1 MPRAPGETTSS
12 APDLRALE
20 AITEAVAAGAG
31 LPEIVRAAARA
42 LDASLALID
51 RTSVVL
57 AVAARSPAEERDL
70 LRDGERVERVELRV
84 ADAVVG
90 QLRVRSRERG
100 GGGGVGID
108 SGVLRLVTTLIAS
121 EVERVRGPERA
132 SEAAAAAFLHAVLAR
147 EIPAR
152 EDLVARGKELGIALD
167 RGGSVIVV
175 RAHPRATVE
184 DDWRARLLALS
195 ERGARSIAPGSIAAT
210 TTAGDGDEVVV
221 LVPDADGEAGRR
233 VAATVLRELEA
244 NLSGFA
250 FAVGR
255 SRLAGDP
262 LDLHRAGNE
271 ALLAANVVEG
281 DPDESLLAYDDTGT
295 YQLLLPHMSD
305 PAELRRFYDET
316 VSKIVA
322 YDEQYETSDLVGT
335 LETFLECDGNVNATA
350 SRLITH
356 RHTVRYRFERV
367 REITGLDVGSTDGRE
382 KLSFGL
388 KAMRVL
394 GIAAPRGPATE
405 RGAEGG
411 RVRRE
416 QPDRPSAARP
426 SPGPRGR

>member
-1 MPRAPGETTSS
+1 MSPQARDETAS

-20 AITEAVAAGAG
+20 AITEAVAGGAG

-42 LDASLALID
+42 LDASLVLID

-57 AVAARSPAEERDL
+57 AVAARSPAEERAL
-70 LRDGERVERVELRV
+70 LRDAEGVERVDLRV

-90 QLRVRSRERG
+90 QLRLRGREG
-100 GGGGVGID
+100 APD
-108 SGVLRLVTTLIAS
+108 PSLLRFVTTLVAS

-132 SEAAAAAFLHAVLAR
+132 SEAAAAEFLHAVLAR
-147 EIPAR
+147 EIR
-152 EDLVARGKELGIALD
+152 DRDDLVARGKELGISLD
-167 RGGSVIVV
+167 RGGSVVVV
-175 RAHPRATVE
+175 RAHARTPTD
-184 DDWRARLLALS
+184 DDWRARLLALA
-195 ERGARSIAPGSIAAT
+195 ERAARSIAPGSIAAAT
-210 TTAGDGDEVVV
+210 PDGDGDEVVV
-221 LVPDADGEAGRR
+221 LAADSDGESGRR

-255 SRLAGDP
+255 SRVARDP
-262 LDLHRAGNE
+262 VDLYRAGNE

-281 DPDESLLAYDDTGT
+281 DPDEALLSYDDTGT

-316 VSKIVA
+316 VSKLVA

-350 SRLITH
+350 ARLITH

-367 REITGLDVGSTDGRE
+367 REITGLDVNSTDGRE

-405 RGAEGG
+405 RGVAAG

-416 QPDRPSAARP
+416 QPDRPA
-426 SPGPRGR
+426 SPRR

>member
-1 MPRAPGETTSS
+1 MSSRARGEDGPG
-12 APDLRALE
+12 PDLGALE

-31 LPEIVRAAARA
+31 LPEIVRAASRA

-57 AVAARSPAEERDL
+57 AVAARSPAEERAL
-70 LRDGERVERVELRV
+70 LRSADGVESVELRV
-84 ADAVVG
+84 ADVVVG
-90 QLRVRSRERG
+90 QLRLRGREQARAG
-100 GGGGVGID
+100 AD
-108 SGVLRLVTTLIAS
+108 AALLRLVTTLIAS

-132 SEAAAAAFLHAVLAR
+132 SEEAATAFLHALVAH
-147 EIPAR
+147 EIADR
-152 EDLVARGKELGIALD
+152 DEIVARGRELGTALD

-175 RAHPRATVE
+175 RAHPRTPTE
-184 DDWRARLLALS
+184 DDWRARLLALA
-195 ERGARSIAPGSIAAT
+195 ERGARSIAPGSIAA
-210 TTAGDGDEVVV
+210 AARGSDGEEVVLLVSDPDGD
-221 LVPDADGEAGRR
+221 AGRR
-233 VAATVLRELEA
+233 VAATVLRELES

-255 SRLAGDP
+255 SRVARDP
-262 LDLHRAGNE
+262 ADLHRAGNE

-281 DPDESLLAYDDTGT
+281 DDGGALLAYDDTGT

-350 SRLITH
+350 ARLITH

-367 REITGLDVGSTDGRE
+367 REITGLDVSSTDGRE

-405 RGAEGG
+405 RGVEAG
-411 RVRRE
+411 RVRRD
-416 QPDRPSAARP
+416 QPDRQ
-426 SPGPRGR
+426 GR

>member
-1 MPRAPGETTSS
+1 MSSQARGETS
-12 APDLRALE
+12 APDFQALE
-20 AITEAVAAGAG
+20 AITEAISGGAG
-31 LPEIVRAAARA
+31 LPEIIRAASRA
-42 LDASLALID
+42 LDASLVLID

-57 AVAARSPAEERDL
+57 AVAARSPAEERAL
-70 LRDGERVERVELRV
+70 LRDAEGVERIELRV

-90 QLRVRSRERG
+90 QLRLRGREAGWAGSDRSM
-100 GGGGVGID
+100 V
-108 SGVLRLVTTLIAS
+108 RLVTTLIAS

-132 SEAAAAAFLHAVLAR
+132 SEEAAAAFVHAVLAR
-147 EIPAR
+147 EIADR
-152 EDLVARGKELGIALD
+152 DDLVARGKELGISLD
-167 RGGSVIVV
+167 RGGSVVVV
-175 RAHPRATVE
+175 RAHPRSPTD
-184 DDWRARLLALS
+184 DDWRSRLLALA
-195 ERGARSIAPGSIAAT
+195 ERGARSIAPGAIAAST
-210 TTAGDGDEVVV
+210 PAGDGDEVVV
-221 LVPDADGEAGRR
+221 LVADPDGDAGRR
-233 VAATVLRELEA
+233 VGATVLRELEA

-255 SRLAGDP
+255 SRVARDP
-262 LDLHRAGNE
+262 VDLHRAGNE

-281 DPDESLLAYDDTGT
+281 DPDEALLAYDDTGT

-350 SRLITH
+350 ARLITH

-367 REITGLDVGSTDGRE
+367 REITGLDVASTDGRE

-405 RGAEGG
+405 RGSEGG

-416 QPDRPSAARP
+416 SPDRSAR
-426 SPGPRGR
+426 

>member
-1 MPRAPGETTSS
+1 MSSRAHGE
-12 APDLRALE
+12 AAVPDLGALE

-51 RTSVVL
+51 RTSAVL
-57 AVAARSPAEERDL
+57 AVAARSSAEEREL
-70 LRDGERVERVELRV
+70 LSGAERVERIELRV
-84 ADAVVG
+84 ADVPVG
-90 QLRVRSRERG
+90 ELRVRARG
-100 GGGGVGID
+100 EID
-108 SGVLRLVTTLIAS
+108 ATLLRLVTTLIAS

-132 SEAAAAAFLHAVLAR
+132 SEEAAAAFVRQVLAR
-147 EIPAR
+147 EIRDR
-152 EDLVARGKELGIALD
+152 EDLLARGKELGIALE
-167 RGGSVIVV
+167 RGGSVVVV
-175 RAHPRATVE
+175 RAHPRTPTE
-184 DDWRARLLALS
+184 DDWRARLLTLA
-195 ERGARSIAPGSIAAT
+195 ERGARSIAPGAIAAAHDDDGGEVVLLVSDAT
-210 TTAGDGDEVVV
+210 GDGD
-221 LVPDADGEAGRR
+221 AGRR
-233 VAATVLRELEA
+233 VATTVLRELETS
-244 NLSGFA
+244 LPGFA

-255 SRLAGDP
+255 SRVASDP

-281 DPDESLLAYDDTGT
+281 DPDEALLAYDDTGT

-316 VSKIVA
+316 VSKLVA

-350 SRLITH
+350 ARLFTH

-367 REITGLDVGSTDGRE
+367 REITGLDVSSTDGRE

-405 RGAEGG
+405 RGVEAG
-411 RVRRE
+411 RVRRD
-416 QPDRPSAARP
+416 QPDRPT
-426 SPGPRGR
+426 GGR

>member
-1 MPRAPGETTSS
+1 MSSQARGETS
-12 APDLRALE
+12 APDLQALE
-20 AITEAVAAGAG
+20 SITEAIAAGAG

-42 LDASLALID
+42 LDASLVLID

-57 AVAARSPAEERDL
+57 AVAARSPAEERAL
-70 LRDGERVERVELRV
+70 LRDAEGVERIELRV
-84 ADAVVG
+84 ADAAVG
-90 QLRVRSRERG
+90 QLRLRG
-100 GGGGVGID
+100 RDQGRGNGPSPVL
-108 SGVLRLVTTLIAS
+108 LRLVTTLIAS

-132 SEAAAAAFLHAVLAR
+132 SEEAAAAFVHAVLAR
-147 EIPAR
+147 EIDDR
-152 EDLVARGKELGIALD
+152 DDLVARGKELGIALD
-167 RGGSVIVV
+167 RGGSVVVV
-175 RAHPRATVE
+175 RAHPRSPSE
-184 DDWRARLLALS
+184 DDWRARLLALA
-195 ERGARSIAPGSIAAT
+195 ERGARSIAPGAIAA
-210 TTAGDGDEVVV
+210 AARNGDGGEVVV
-221 LVPDADGEAGRR
+221 LVADADGDSGRR
-233 VAATVLRELEA
+233 VGATVLRELEA

-255 SRLAGDP
+255 SRVARDP
-262 LDLHRAGNE
+262 IDLHRAGNE

-281 DPDESLLAYDDTGT
+281 DPDEALLAYDDTGT

-316 VSKIVA
+316 VSKIVS

-350 SRLITH
+350 ARLITH

-367 REITGLDVGSTDGRE
+367 REITGLDVASTDGRE

-405 RGAEGG
+405 RGVEGG
-411 RVRRE
+411 RVRRDA
-416 QPDRPSAARP
+416 PDRTTR
-426 SPGPRGR
+426 

>member
-1 MPRAPGETTSS
+1 MPARARDETS
-12 APDLRALE
+12 APDLGALE

-31 LPEIVRAAARA
+31 LPEVVRAAARA
-42 LDASLALID
+42 LDASLVLID

-57 AVAARSPAEERDL
+57 AVAARSPAEEQAL
-70 LRDGERVERVELRV
+70 LRDAEGVTRVELRV

-90 QLRVRSRERG
+90 QLRLRGREQG
-100 GGGGVGID
+100 HDGPPAAL
-108 SGVLRLVTTLIAS
+108 LRLVTTLIAS

-147 EIPAR
+147 EIR
-152 EDLVARGKELGIALD
+152 NRDDLVARGNELGIALD
-167 RGGSVIVV
+167 RGGSIVVV
-175 RAHPRATVE
+175 RAHPRTPTD

-195 ERGARSIAPGSIAAT
+195 ERAARSIAPGAIAAP
-210 TTAGDGDEVVV
+210 ARHGDGDEVIV
-221 LVPDADGEAGRR
+221 LVPDADGDAGRR

-255 SRLAGDP
+255 SRAALDPVDLPRAGD
-262 LDLHRAGNE
+262 E

-281 DPDESLLAYDDTGT
+281 DPDEALLGYDDTGT
-295 YQLLLPHMSD
+295 YQLLLPHMRD

-316 VSKIVA
+316 VSKIVS

-350 SRLITH
+350 ARLFTH

-367 REITGLDVGSTDGRE
+367 REITGLDVASTDGRE

-405 RGAEGG
+405 RGVEGG

-416 QPDRPSAARP
+416 PVDRGG
-426 SPGPRGR
+426 PGRGAGH

>member
-1 MPRAPGETTSS
+1 MTSKARGETS
-12 APDLRALE
+12 APDLHALD
-20 AITEAVAAGAG
+20 AITDAIAGGAG
-31 LPEIVRAAARA
+31 LPEIIRAASRA
-42 LDASLALID
+42 LDASLVLID

-57 AVAARSPAEERDL
+57 AVAARSPAEERAL
-70 LRDGERVERVELRV
+70 LREAEGVERIELRV

-90 QLRVRSRERG
+90 QLRIRGREAG
-100 GGGGVGID
+100 WTAAESPMV
-108 SGVLRLVTTLIAS
+108 RLVTTLIAS

-132 SEAAAAAFLHAVLAR
+132 SEEAAAAFVHAVLSR
-147 EIPAR
+147 EIQDR
-152 EDLVARGKELGIALD
+152 EDLVARGKELGISLE

-175 RAHPRATVE
+175 RAHPRSATD
-184 DDWRARLLALS
+184 DDWRSRLLALA
-195 ERGARSIAPGSIAAT
+195 ERGARSIAPGAIAAP
-210 TTAGDGDEVVV
+210 ARDGDGDEVVV
-221 LVPDADGEAGRR
+221 LVSDPDGDAGRR
-233 VAATVLRELEA
+233 VGATVLRELEA

-255 SRLAGDP
+255 SRVARDP
-262 LDLHRAGNE
+262 VDLHRAGNE

-281 DPDESLLAYDDTGT
+281 DPDEALLAYDDTGT

-316 VSKIVA
+316 VSKIVS

-350 SRLITH
+350 ARLITH

-367 REITGLDVGSTDGRE
+367 REITGLDVASTDGRE

-405 RGAEGG
+405 RGSEGG

-416 QPDRPSAARP
+416 QPDRSR
-426 SPGPRGR
+426 

>member
-1 MPRAPGETTSS
+1 MSPGETS
-12 APDLRALE
+12 APDLHALE
-20 AITEAVAAGAG
+20 AITEAISGGAG
-31 LPEIVRAAARA
+31 LPEIIRAAARA
-42 LDASLALID
+42 LDSSLVLID

-57 AVAARSPAEERDL
+57 AVAARSPAEERAL
-70 LRDGERVERVELRV
+70 LRDAEGVERIELRV

-90 QLRVRSRERG
+90 QLRLRG
-100 GGGGVGID
+100 RD
-108 SGVLRLVTTLIAS
+108 AMPDPAMLRLVTTLIAS

-132 SEAAAAAFLHAVLAR
+132 SEEAAAAFVHAVLSR
-147 EIPAR
+147 EIAGHD
-152 EDLVARGKELGIALD
+152 ELVARGNELGISLE
-167 RGGSVIVV
+167 RGGSVVIV
-175 RAHPRATVE
+175 RAHPRSATD
-184 DDWRARLLALS
+184 DDWRSRLLALA
-195 ERGARSIAPGSIAAT
+195 ERGARSIAPGAIAAP
-210 TTAGDGDEVVV
+210 AREGDGDEIVV
-221 LVPDADGEAGRR
+221 LVADADGDAGRR

-244 NLSGFA
+244 NLGGFA

-255 SRLAGDP
+255 SRVARDAV
-262 LDLHRAGNE
+262 DLHRAGNE

-281 DPDESLLAYDDTGT
+281 DPDEALLAYDDTGT

-316 VSKIVA
+316 VSKIVS

-350 SRLITH
+350 ARLITH

-367 REITGLDVGSTDGRE
+367 REITGLDVASTDGRE
-382 KLSFGL
+382 RLSFGL

-405 RGAEGG
+405 RGSEGG

-416 QPDRPSAARP
+416 QPDRSSR
-426 SPGPRGR
+426 

>member
-1 MPRAPGETTSS
+1 MAPDARGETTS

-20 AITEAVAAGAG
+20 AVTEAVAAGAG

-42 LDASLALID
+42 LDASLVLID

-57 AVAARSPAEERDL
+57 AVAARSPAEERAL
-70 LRDGERVERVELRV
+70 LREADGVQRVELRV
-84 ADAVVG
+84 ADAAVG
-90 QLRVRSRERG
+90 QLRLRGRES
-100 GGGGVGID
+100 VPDPAI
-108 SGVLRLVTTLIAS
+108 LRLVTTLIAS

-132 SEAAAAAFLHAVLAR
+132 SEAAAAEFLHAVLAHEVR
-147 EIPAR
+147 DR
-152 EDLVARGKELGIALD
+152 DDLVARGKELGIALD
-167 RGGSVIVV
+167 RGGSAIVV
-175 RAHPRATVE
+175 RAHARATVE
-184 DDWRARLLALS
+184 EDWRTRLLALA
-195 ERGARSIAPGSIAAT
+195 ERAARSIAPGSIAAAT
-210 TTAGDGDEVVV
+210 RGSDGDEVAI
-221 LVPDADGEAGRR
+221 LSPDPDGEAGRR
-233 VAATVLRELEA
+233 VAATILRELEA

-255 SRLAGDP
+255 SRVARDP
-262 LDLHRAGNE
+262 ADLHRAGNE

-316 VSKIVA
+316 VSKLVA

-350 SRLITH
+350 ARLITH

-367 REITGLDVGSTDGRE
+367 REITGLDVSSTDGRE

-394 GIAAPRGPATE
+394 GIAAPRGPASE
-405 RGAEGG
+405 RGVAAG

-416 QPDRPSAARP
+416 AASERPAP
-426 SPGPRGR
+426 PRRGG

>member
-1 MPRAPGETTSS
+1 MSSRARGEDGPG
-12 APDLRALE
+12 PDLGALE

-31 LPEIVRAAARA
+31 LPEIVRAASRA

-57 AVAARSPAEERDL
+57 AVAARSPAEERAL
-70 LRDGERVERVELRV
+70 LRSADGVESVELRV
-84 ADAVVG
+84 ADVVVG
-90 QLRVRSRERG
+90 QLRLRG
-100 GGGGVGID
+100 RVPARAGADGAL
-108 SGVLRLVTTLIAS
+108 LRLVTTLIAS

-132 SEAAAAAFLHAVLAR
+132 SEEAATAFLHALVAH
-147 EIPAR
+147 EIADR
-152 EDLVARGKELGIALD
+152 DEIVARGRELGTALD

-175 RAHPRATVE
+175 RAHPRTPTE
-184 DDWRARLLALS
+184 DDWRARLLALA
-195 ERGARSIAPGSIAAT
+195 ERGARSIAPGSIAA
-210 TTAGDGDEVVV
+210 AARGSDGEEVVLLVSDPDGD
-221 LVPDADGEAGRR
+221 AGRR
-233 VAATVLRELEA
+233 VAATVLRELES

-255 SRLAGDP
+255 SRVARDP
-262 LDLHRAGNE
+262 ADLHRAGNE

-281 DPDESLLAYDDTGT
+281 DDGGALLAYDDTGT

-350 SRLITH
+350 ARLITH

-367 REITGLDVGSTDGRE
+367 REITGLDVSSTDGRE

-405 RGAEGG
+405 RGVEAG
-411 RVRRE
+411 RVRRD
-416 QPDRPSAARP
+416 QPDRQ
-426 SPGPRGR
+426 GR

>member
-1 MPRAPGETTSS
+1 MTPGETT
-12 APDLRALE
+12 APDFRALD
-20 AITEAVAAGAG
+20 AITEAIAGGAG

-42 LDASLALID
+42 LDASLVLID

-57 AVAARSPAEERDL
+57 AVAARSPAEERAL
-70 LRDGERVERVELRV
+70 LREAEGVERIELRV
-84 ADAVVG
+84 ADAIVG
-90 QLRVRSRERG
+90 QLRLRARDGRAG
-100 GGGGVGID
+100 PD
-108 SGVLRLVTTLIAS
+108 PAMLRLVTTLIAS

-132 SEAAAAAFLHAVLAR
+132 SKEAAAAFVHAVLAR
-147 EIPAR
+147 EIQDR
-152 EDLVARGKELGIALD
+152 DDLVARGKELGISLE
-167 RGGSVIVV
+167 RGGSVIVA
-175 RAHPRATVE
+175 RAHPRSPTD
-184 DDWRARLLALS
+184 DDWRSRLLALA
-195 ERGARSIAPGSIAAT
+195 ERGARSIAPGAIAAPAS
-210 TTAGDGDEVVV
+210 AGDGDEVVV
-221 LVPDADGEAGRR
+221 LVADADGDAGRR
-233 VAATVLRELEA
+233 VGATVLRELEA

-255 SRLAGDP
+255 SRVARDP
-262 LDLHRAGNE
+262 GDLHRAGNE

-281 DPDESLLAYDDTGT
+281 DPDESLLAYDETGT

-316 VSKIVA
+316 VSRIVA

-350 SRLITH
+350 ARLITH

-382 KLSFGL
+382 RLSFGL

-405 RGAEGG
+405 RGSEGG

-416 QPDRPSAARP
+416 APDRSSR
-426 SPGPRGR
+426 

>member
-1 MPRAPGETTSS
+1 MTSKARGETS
-12 APDLRALE
+12 APDLHALE
-20 AITEAVAAGAG
+20 AITEAIAAGAG
-31 LPEIVRAAARA
+31 LPEIIRAAARA
-42 LDASLALID
+42 LDASLVLID

-57 AVAARSPAEERDL
+57 AVAARSPAEERAL
-70 LRDGERVERVELRV
+70 LRDADGVERIELRV
-84 ADAVVG
+84 ADAAVG
-90 QLRVRSRERG
+90 QLRLRG
-100 GGGGVGID
+100 RDTLPDPSI
-108 SGVLRLVTTLIAS
+108 LRLVTTLIAS

-132 SEAAAAAFLHAVLAR
+132 SEEAAAAFVHAVLAR
-147 EIPAR
+147 EVSDR
-152 EDLVARGKELGIALD
+152 DDLVARGKELGISLE
-167 RGGSVIVV
+167 RGGSVVVV
-175 RAHPRATVE
+175 RAHPRSATD
-184 DDWRARLLALS
+184 DDWRSRLLALA
-195 ERGARSIAPGSIAAT
+195 ERGARSIAPGAIAAP
-210 TTAGDGDEVVV
+210 ARDGDGDEVVV
-221 LVPDADGEAGRR
+221 LVADADGDAGRR
-233 VAATVLRELEA
+233 VGATVLRELEA

-255 SRLAGDP
+255 SRVARDP
-262 LDLHRAGNE
+262 VDLHRAGNE

-281 DPDESLLAYDDTGT
+281 APDESLLAYDDTGT

-316 VSKIVA
+316 VSKIVS

-350 SRLITH
+350 ARLITH

-367 REITGLDVGSTDGRE
+367 REITGLDVASTDGRE

-405 RGAEGG
+405 RGAEAG

-416 QPDRPSAARP
+416 QPDRSSR
-426 SPGPRGR
+426 

>member
-1 MPRAPGETTSS
+1 MSSQARGDAS
-12 APDLRALE
+12 APDLSALE
-20 AITEAVAAGAG
+20 AITDAIAAGAG
-31 LPEIVRAAARA
+31 LPEIVRAASRA
-42 LDASLALID
+42 LDASLVLID

-57 AVAARSPAEERDL
+57 AVAARSPAEERAL
-70 LRDGERVERVELRV
+70 LRDAEGVERIELRV

-90 QLRVRSRERG
+90 QLRLRG
-100 GGGGVGID
+100 RDADWAGAG
-108 SGVLRLVTTLIAS
+108 SALLRLVTTLIAS

-132 SEAAAAAFLHAVLAR
+132 SEEAAAAFVHDVLAR
-147 EIPAR
+147 TIVDR
-152 EDLVARGKELGIALD
+152 DDLIARGKELGIALD
-167 RGGSVIVV
+167 RGGSVVVV
-175 RAHPRATVE
+175 RAHPRSPTD
-184 DDWRARLLALS
+184 DDWRSRLLALA
-195 ERGARSIAPGSIAAT
+195 ERGARSIAPGAIAAPT
-210 TTAGDGDEVVV
+210 VGGDGDEVVL
-221 LVPDADGEAGRR
+221 LVADADGEAGRR
-233 VAATVLRELEA
+233 VGATVLRELEA

-255 SRLAGDP
+255 SRVARDP
-262 LDLHRAGNE
+262 VDLHRAGNE

-350 SRLITH
+350 ARLITH

-367 REITGLDVGSTDGRE
+367 REITGLDVASTDGRE

-405 RGAEGG
+405 RGSEGG

-416 QPDRPSAARP
+416 APDRNSR
-426 SPGPRGR
+426 

>member
-1 MPRAPGETTSS
+1 
-12 APDLRALE
+12 
-20 AITEAVAAGAG
+20 
-31 LPEIVRAAARA
+31 
-42 LDASLALID
+42 
-51 RTSVVL
+51 VL
-57 AVAARSPAEERDL
+57 AVAARSPAEERAL
-70 LRDGERVERVELRV
+70 LREADGVERVELRV

-90 QLRVRSRERG
+90 QLRLRGREG
-100 GGGGVGID
+100 SPD
-108 SGVLRLVTTLIAS
+108 PTLLRLVTTLVAS

-132 SEAAAAAFLHAVLAR
+132 SEAAAAEFLHAVLGRRIADR
-147 EIPAR
+147 D
-152 EDLVARGKELGIALD
+152 DLVARGKELGIALD

-175 RAHPRATVE
+175 RAHARATVD
-184 DDWRARLLALS
+184 DDWRARLLALA
-195 ERGARSIAPGSIAAT
+195 ERAARSIAPGAIAAAT
-210 TTAGDGDEVVV
+210 RDGDGDEVVV
-221 LVPDADGEAGRR
+221 LAPDPDGEAGRR

-255 SRLAGDP
+255 SRVARDP
-262 LDLHRAGNE
+262 VDLHRAGNE

-281 DPDESLLAYDDTGT
+281 DQDEALLGYDDTGT

-305 PAELRRFYDET
+305 PGELRRFYDET
-316 VSKIVA
+316 VSKLVA

-350 SRLITH
+350 ARLITH

-367 REITGLDVGSTDGRE
+367 REITGLDVNSTDGRE

-394 GIAAPRGPATE
+394 GIAAPRGPASE
-405 RGAEGG
+405 RGVAAG

-416 QPDRPSAARP
+416 AAERPAPTRRP
-426 SPGPRGR
+426 NG

>member
-1 MPRAPGETTSS
+1 MSSQARGETS
-12 APDLRALE
+12 APDLNALE
-20 AITEAVAAGAG
+20 AITDAIAAGAG
-31 LPEIVRAAARA
+31 LPEIIRAASRA
-42 LDASLALID
+42 LDASLVLID

-57 AVAARSPAEERDL
+57 AVAARSPAEERAL
-70 LRDGERVERVELRV
+70 LRDAEGVERIELRV
-84 ADAVVG
+84 ADTVVG
-90 QLRVRSRERG
+90 QLRLRG
-100 GGGGVGID
+100 RDAEGAGAH
-108 SGVLRLVTTLIAS
+108 SSMQRLVTTLIAS

-132 SEAAAAAFLHAVLAR
+132 SEEAAAAFVHAVLAR
-147 EIPAR
+147 EIADR
-152 EDLVARGKELGIALD
+152 DDLVARGKELGITLD
-167 RGGSVIVV
+167 RGGSVVVV
-175 RAHPRATVE
+175 RAHPRTPTD
-184 DDWRARLLALS
+184 DDWRSRLLALA
-195 ERGARSIAPGSIAAT
+195 ERGARSIAPGAIAAPT
-210 TTAGDGDEVVV
+210 RESDGDEVVV
-221 LVPDADGEAGRR
+221 LVADGDGDAGRR
-233 VAATVLRELEA
+233 VGATVLRELEA

-255 SRLAGDP
+255 SRVARDP
-262 LDLHRAGNE
+262 VDLHRAGNE

-281 DPDESLLAYDDTGT
+281 DPDEALLAYDDTGT

-350 SRLITH
+350 ARLITH

-367 REITGLDVGSTDGRE
+367 REITGLDVASTDGRE

-405 RGAEGG
+405 RGSEGG

-416 QPDRPSAARP
+416 SPDRS
-426 SPGPRGR
+426 GR

>member
-1 MPRAPGETTSS
+1 MSSQARGGTT
-12 APDLRALE
+12 APDFQALE
-20 AITEAVAAGAG
+20 AITDAIAAGAG
-31 LPEIVRAAARA
+31 LPEIIRAASRA
-42 LDASLALID
+42 LDASLVLID

-57 AVAARSPAEERDL
+57 AVAARSPAEERAL
-70 LRDGERVERVELRV
+70 LRDAEGVDRLELRV
-84 ADAVVG
+84 ADVVVG
-90 QLRVRSRERG
+90 QLRLRGRE
-100 GGGGVGID
+100 VAPD
-108 SGVLRLVTTLIAS
+108 PSMLRLVTTLIAS

-132 SEAAAAAFLHAVLAR
+132 SEEAAAAFVHAVLAR
-147 EIPAR
+147 EISDR
-152 EDLVARGKELGIALD
+152 EDLVARGRELGLALD
-167 RGGSVIVV
+167 RGGSVVVV
-175 RAHPRATVE
+175 RAHPRSPTE
-184 DDWRARLLALS
+184 DDWRSRLLALA
-195 ERGARSIAPGSIAAT
+195 ERGARSIAPGAIAAST
-210 TTAGDGDEVVV
+210 RDGDGDEVVV
-221 LVPDADGEAGRR
+221 LVADPDGEAGRR
-233 VAATVLRELEA
+233 VGATVLRELEA

-255 SRLAGDP
+255 SRVARDP
-262 LDLHRAGNE
+262 VDLHRAGNE

-281 DPDESLLAYDDTGT
+281 DPDESLLSYDDTGT

-305 PAELRRFYDET
+305 PGELRRFYDET

-350 SRLITH
+350 ARLITH

-367 REITGLDVGSTDGRE
+367 REITGLDVASTDGRE

-405 RGAEGG
+405 RGAEAG

-416 QPDRPSAARP
+416 SPDRTTR
-426 SPGPRGR
+426 

>member
-1 MPRAPGETTSS
+1 MSPHARDETAST
-12 APDLRALE
+12 PDLRALE

-42 LDASLALID
+42 LDASLVLID

-57 AVAARSPAEERDL
+57 AVAARSPAEEQAL
-70 LRDGERVERVELRV
+70 LREADGVERVELRV

-90 QLRVRSRERG
+90 QLRLRGREAG
-100 GGGGVGID
+100 AGID
-108 SGVLRLVTTLIAS
+108 SSLLRLVTTLVAS

-132 SEAAAAAFLHAVLAR
+132 SEAAAAEFLHAVLAR
-147 EIPAR
+147 QIGDR
-152 EDLVARGKELGIALD
+152 DDLIARGKELGIALD

-175 RAHPRATVE
+175 RAHARTPTD
-184 DDWRARLLALS
+184 DDWRARLLALA
-195 ERGARSIAPGSIAAT
+195 ERGARSIAPGAIAAAT
-210 TTAGDGDEVVV
+210 RESDGDEVVV
-221 LVPDADGEAGRR
+221 LAPDPDGEAGRR

-255 SRLAGDP
+255 SRVARDP
-262 LDLHRAGNE
+262 VDLHRAGNE

-281 DPDESLLAYDDTGT
+281 DQDESLLAYDDTGT
-295 YQLLLPHMSD
+295 YQLLLPHMTD
-305 PAELRRFYDET
+305 PVELKRFYDET
-316 VSKIVA
+316 VSKLVA

-350 SRLITH
+350 ARLITH

-367 REITGLDVGSTDGRE
+367 REITGLDVNSTDGRE

-394 GIAAPRGPATE
+394 GIAAPRGPASE
-405 RGAEGG
+405 RGVAAG

-416 QPDRPSAARP
+416 AADRQALPHRP
-426 SPGPRGR
+426 NG

>member
-12 APDLRALE
+12 APDLQALE
-20 AITEAVAAGAG
+20 AITDAVAGGAG

-57 AVAARSPAEERDL
+57 AVAARSPAEEQAL

-90 QLRVRSRERG
+90 QLRVRSRERPPDPG
-100 GGGGVGID
+100 M
-108 SGVLRLVTTLIAS
+108 LRLVTTLIAS

-147 EIPAR
+147 EVPDR
-152 EDLVARGKELGIALD
+152 DDLVARGKELGIALD
-167 RGGSVIVV
+167 RGGAVIVV

-195 ERGARSIAPGSIAAT
+195 ERGARSIAPGSIAAST
-210 TTAGDGDEVVV
+210 RGSDGDEVVV
-221 LVPDADGEAGRR
+221 LVPDGTADGEAGRR

-255 SRLAGDP
+255 SRPAADP
-262 LDLHRAGNE
+262 LDLQRAGNE

-281 DPDESLLAYDDTGT
+281 DPDESLLGYDDTGT

-350 SRLITH
+350 ARLITH

-367 REITGLDVGSTDGRE
+367 REITGLDVSSTDGRE

>member
-1 MPRAPGETTSS
+1 MSS
-12 APDLRALE
+12 GARGGSNSSGPDLGALE

-31 LPEIVRAAARA
+31 LPEIVRAASRA

-57 AVAARSPAEERDL
+57 AVAARSPAEERAL
-70 LRDGERVERVELRV
+70 LRSADGVERVELRV
-84 ADAVVG
+84 ADVVVG
-90 QLRVRSRERG
+90 QLRLRGREQAAG
-100 GGGGVGID
+100 AD
-108 SGVLRLVTTLIAS
+108 ASLLRLVTTLIAS

-132 SEAAAAAFLHAVLAR
+132 SEEAATAFLQALVAR
-147 EIPAR
+147 EIAGHD
-152 EDLVARGKELGIALD
+152 EIVARGRELGIALE

-175 RAHPRATVE
+175 RAHPRTPTE
-184 DDWRARLLALS
+184 DDWRARLLALA
-195 ERGARSIAPGSIAAT
+195 ERGARSIAPGSIAAP
-210 TTAGDGDEVVV
+210 ARGSEGEEVVL
-221 LVPDADGEAGRR
+221 LVSDPEGDAGRR
-233 VAATVLRELEA
+233 VAATVLRELES

-255 SRLAGDP
+255 SRVARDP
-262 LDLHRAGNE
+262 ADLHRAGNE

-281 DPDESLLAYDDTGT
+281 DDDDALLAYDDTGT

-305 PAELRRFYDET
+305 PGELRRFYDET

-350 SRLITH
+350 ARLITH

-367 REITGLDVGSTDGRE
+367 REITGLDVSSTDGRE

-405 RGAEGG
+405 RGVEAG
-411 RVRRE
+411 RVRRD
-416 QPDRPSAARP
+416 QPDRQ
-426 SPGPRGR
+426 GR

>member
-1 MPRAPGETTSS
+1 MPPHARDETAST
-12 APDLRALE
+12 PDLRALE
-20 AITEAVAAGAG
+20 AITEAVAGGAG

-42 LDASLALID
+42 LDASLVLID

-57 AVAARSPAEERDL
+57 AVAARSPAEERAL
-70 LRDGERVERVELRV
+70 LREADGVERVELRV
-84 ADAVVG
+84 ADAAVG
-90 QLRVRSRERG
+90 QLRVRWREAESAPRA
-100 GGGGVGID
+100 
-108 SGVLRLVTTLIAS
+108 LLPLVTTLVAS

-132 SEAAAAAFLHAVLAR
+132 SEAAAAEFVHAVLAR
-147 EIPAR
+147 EIR
-152 EDLVARGKELGIALD
+152 DRDDLVARGKELGIALD
-167 RGGSVIVV
+167 RGGSVVVV
-175 RAHPRATVE
+175 RAHARTPTD
-184 DDWRARLLALS
+184 DDWRSRLLALA
-195 ERGARSIAPGSIAAT
+195 ERGARSIAPGAIAAAT
-210 TTAGDGDEVVV
+210 RESDGDEVVV
-221 LVPDADGEAGRR
+221 LAPDPDGEAGRR

-255 SRLAGDP
+255 SRVARDP
-262 LDLHRAGNE
+262 VDLHRAGNE

-281 DPDESLLAYDDTGT
+281 DPDEALLAYDDTGT

-305 PAELRRFYDET
+305 PAELKRFYDET
-316 VSKIVA
+316 VSKLVA

-350 SRLITH
+350 ARLITH

-367 REITGLDVGSTDGRE
+367 REITGLDVNSTDGRE

-394 GIAAPRGPATE
+394 GIAAPRGPASE
-405 RGAEGG
+405 RGVAAG

-416 QPDRPSAARP
+416 AADRQTPSHR
-426 SPGPRGR
+426 SNG

>member
-1 MPRAPGETTSS
+1 MSSRARGEDGPG
-12 APDLRALE
+12 PDLGALE

-31 LPEIVRAAARA
+31 LPEIVRAASRA

-57 AVAARSPAEERDL
+57 AVAARSPAEERAL
-70 LRDGERVERVELRV
+70 LRSADGVESVELRV
-84 ADAVVG
+84 ADVVVG
-90 QLRVRSRERG
+90 QLRLRG
-100 GGGGVGID
+100 RVPARTGAD
-108 SGVLRLVTTLIAS
+108 AALLRLVTTLIAS

-132 SEAAAAAFLHAVLAR
+132 SEEAATAFLHALVAH
-147 EIPAR
+147 EIADR
-152 EDLVARGKELGIALD
+152 DEIVARGRELGTALD

-175 RAHPRATVE
+175 RAHPRTPTE
-184 DDWRARLLALS
+184 DDWRARLLALA
-195 ERGARSIAPGSIAAT
+195 ERGARSIAPGSIAA
-210 TTAGDGDEVVV
+210 AARGSDGEEVVLLVSDPDGD
-221 LVPDADGEAGRR
+221 AGRR
-233 VAATVLRELEA
+233 VAATVLRELES

-255 SRLAGDP
+255 SRVARDP
-262 LDLHRAGNE
+262 ADLHRAGNE

-281 DPDESLLAYDDTGT
+281 DDGGALLAYDDTGT

-350 SRLITH
+350 ARLITH

-367 REITGLDVGSTDGRE
+367 REITGLDVSSTDGRE

-405 RGAEGG
+405 RGVEAG
-411 RVRRE
+411 RVRRD
-416 QPDRPSAARP
+416 QPDRQ
-426 SPGPRGR
+426 GR

>member
-1 MPRAPGETTSS
+1 MSSRAQGETTS
-12 APDLRALE
+12 APDLRSLE

-42 LDASLALID
+42 LDASLVLID

-57 AVAARSPAEERDL
+57 AVAARSPAEEQAL
-70 LRDGERVERVELRV
+70 LREADGVERVELRV

-90 QLRVRSRERG
+90 QLRLRGREG
-100 GGGGVGID
+100 ASPD
-108 SGVLRLVTTLIAS
+108 PSLLRLVTTLVAS

-132 SEAAAAAFLHAVLAR
+132 SEAAAAEFVHAVLGR
-147 EIPAR
+147 EIR
-152 EDLVARGKELGIALD
+152 DRDDLVARGKELGIALD
-167 RGGSVIVV
+167 RGGSVVVV
-175 RAHPRATVE
+175 RAHARTPAD
-184 DDWRARLLALS
+184 DDWRARLMALA
-195 ERGARSIAPGSIAAT
+195 ERAARSIAPGAIAAAT
-210 TTAGDGDEVVV
+210 RESDGDEVVV
-221 LVPDADGEAGRR
+221 LAPDADGEAGRR

-255 SRLAGDP
+255 SRVARDP
-262 LDLHRAGNE
+262 VDLHRAGNE

-281 DPDESLLAYDDTGT
+281 DPDEALLSYDDTGT

-316 VSKIVA
+316 VSKLVA

-350 SRLITH
+350 ARLITH

-367 REITGLDVGSTDGRE
+367 REITGLDVNSTDGRE

-394 GIAAPRGPATE
+394 GIAAPRGPASE
-405 RGAEGG
+405 RGVAAG
-411 RVRRE
+411 RVRRDQTE
-416 QPDRPSAARP
+416 RPAPPRR
-426 SPGPRGR
+426 PRG

>member
-1 MPRAPGETTSS
+1 MPRASGETTSS

-20 AITEAVAAGAG
+20 AITEAVAGGAG

-90 QLRVRSRERG
+90 QLRVRPRERPPDPG
-100 GGGGVGID
+100 L
-108 SGVLRLVTTLIAS
+108 LRLVTTLIAS

-132 SEAAAAAFLHAVLAR
+132 SEAAAAAFLHAVLSR

-175 RAHPRATVE
+175 RAHPRTTVE
-184 DDWRARLLALS
+184 DDWRARLLALA
-195 ERGARSIAPGSIAAT
+195 ERGARSIAPGSIAAGT
-210 TTAGDGDEVVV
+210 PASDGDEVVV
-221 LVPDADGEAGRR
+221 LVPDATDDGEAGRR

-255 SRLAGDP
+255 SRVAGDP

-316 VSKIVA
+316 VSKIVS

-350 SRLITH
+350 ARLITH
-356 RHTVRYRFERV
+356 RHTIRYRFERV

-426 SPGPRGR
+426 APGPRGR